1 MNDRL
6 VAAVRIV
13 AAASALAT
21 LALMLWA
28 MTFSWRGL
36 AFVLGLMAWCV
47 SPYVLLAFAAGA
59 MRASRRGVIAL
70 LVTTLLVAGA
80 AAVAYVDAFFIHLDA
95 QGALILV
102 FMPAWQWVGAVIGI
116 VVASLLGSGAR
127 GARAGS

>member
-1 MNDRL
+1 MAAQGRAAVNDRL

-28 MTFSWRGL
+28 MTFSWSGL
-36 AFVLGLMAWCV
+36 GFVLALMAWCV
-47 SPYVLLAFAAGA
+47 SPYALLAFVAGA
-59 MRASRRGVIAL
+59 MRASRRGAVAL

-80 AAVAYVDAFFIHLDA
+80 AAVAYIDAFFIHLDA

-102 FMPAWQWVGAVIGI
+102 FMPVWQWVGAVVGI
-116 VVASLLGSGAR
+116 VVASLVPSR
-127 GARAGS
+127 